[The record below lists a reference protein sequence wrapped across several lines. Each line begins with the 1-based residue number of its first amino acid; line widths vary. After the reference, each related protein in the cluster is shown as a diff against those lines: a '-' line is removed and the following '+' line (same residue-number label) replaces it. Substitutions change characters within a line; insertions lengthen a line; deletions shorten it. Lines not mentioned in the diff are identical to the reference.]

1 MKFRTT
7 AIALAVAGIVAAPM
21 AAQAEIGAYASVRT
35 GLLSTDD
42 GTNDSIDFASGN
54 RGSRIGFKGETDLGN
69 GLTAS
74 GKYEWGVNAGNGGA
88 STGGTRH
95 GILGLSGDFGMVTLG
110 HTYHTYYNHVNAPA
124 DIANWNSNWL
134 GRGRTSDGIS
144 YAGEFGAVKVGLTG
158 YFRNDADFD
167 DDMDGTEIGASFDAG
182 PVSIGIG
189 VTSDSEADGLDSIE
203 DTTGVSVSGTFGDVY
218 LALVM
223 QQDAH
228 HDDNF
233 GFGFQDDT
241 DTIELAASFGQFYA
255 VYASADAANAD
266 VEPSVIVL
274 GYSLPIGRQ
283 TNAWFEYT
291 SADSDVSGID
301 DIDTWEAILKYNW
314 N

>member
-21 AAQAEIGAYASVRT
+21 AAQAEIGGYASVRT
-35 GLLSTDD
+35 GLLQTDD
-42 GTNDSIDFASGN
+42 GTDDSIDFASGN

-110 HTYHTYYNHVNAPA
+110 HTYHTFYNHINAPA

-134 GRGRTSDGIS
+134 GKGRTSDAIS
-144 YAGEFGAVKVGLTG
+144 YAGEFGAVKVGATG
-158 YFRNDADFD
+158 YFRNSAAYDT
-167 DDMDGTEIGASFDAG
+167 DMDGTEIAASFDAG
-182 PVSIGIG
+182 PVTIGIG
-189 VTSDSEADGLDSIE
+189 VASDSEADGADSIE

-228 HDDNF
+228 LTDAF
-233 GFGFQDDT
+233 GFTGYTDDA
-241 DTIELAASFGQFYA
+241 DTLELAASFGQFYFI
-255 VYASADAANAD
+255 YASADAADAD
-266 VEPSVIVL
+266 VEPNAMTL

-291 SADSDVSGID
+291 SADSDGGPD
-301 DIDTWEAILKYNW
+301 DITTLEAILKYNW